1 MFRRVRTPHAIEALF
16 ADHFDAIYRFA
27 TRRVGFDAAADIA
40 AETFAQALR
49 SADRID
55 PARDARPWLFGIAS
69 NVIRHH
75 RRAEQRRIRGYAA
88 AELQNDVADG
98 NGHPES
104 ETLLRAPLVDALAR
118 LDARDR
124 DALLLFAWADLTY
137 DEIATA
143 LEIPIGTVRSR
154 IHRARSALRDSLGD
168 SGVSNS
174 DELVVAAREEA

>member
-27 TRRVGFDAAADIA
+27 TCRVGLDAAADIA

-49 SADRID
+49 SAERMD

-75 RRAEQRRIRGYAA
+75 RRAEQRRIRGYVA
-88 AELQNDVADG
+88 AEHQYDVVGG
-98 NGHPES
+98 NGRPES
-104 ETLLRAPLVDALAR
+104 EILLRTHLVDALAR

-143 LEIPIGTVRSR
+143 LGIPIGTVRSR
-154 IHRARSALRDSLGD
+154 INRARRIVREGLGD

-174 DELVVAAREEA
+174 GELVVAAREET